1 MGLITGDGGQC
12 ATDPQL
18 RLCLVIPVGTWV
30 YIMFSGFK
38 KLICSSFGAYKSVF
52 FRMAESQRGGSFSTS
67 MCSLPVAAVTD
78 YHKLS
83 G

>member
-1 MGLITGDGGQC
+1 MGLMTGDGGQR

-18 RLCLVIPVGTWV
+18 RVCLVIPVGTWI

-52 FRMAESQRGGSFSTS
+52 FRMDRL
-67 MCSLPVAAVTD
+67 SLREVVPFPRPCVPF
-78 YHKLS
+78 LWLL
-83 G
+83 

>member
-1 MGLITGDGGQC
+1 MGLMTGDGGQR

-18 RLCLVIPVGTWV
+18 RVCLVIPVGTWI

-52 FRMAESQRGGSFSTS
+52 SEWTG
-67 MCSLPVAAVTD
+67 
-78 YHKLS
+78 
-83 G
+83 